1 MVRNLLISRT
11 FPNDILNPFSNL
23 TLSRRHAREQ
33 IAVIKLLNSV
43 KSAET
48 AAVYLAQRQ
57 ESGRSATVAAKKVKA
72 EERFPSVGRA
82 DRV

>member
-48 AAVYLAQRQ
+48 AAVYLHRGKKAAVPQRWP
-57 ESGRSATVAAKKVKA
+57 RKK
-72 EERFPSVGRA
+72 
-82 DRV
+82 